1 MLCPKCG
8 TYAAP
13 EDIVCPNCDAPMDHA
28 AFEEEGLRSLRQGR
42 RAREMKAAGASV
54 KPEPK
59 HRAGRGAS
67 RAYAAYVDQP
77 TAEIPIYGED
87 HLMRAPG
94 VSGDTFS
101 RYRRTRQEAEG
112 RGQNARQVQGGHRV
126 HQVKQHMINWSH
138 MTIALSLAL
147 VLLVVGVFMYL
158 TRTTGGQRIM
168 ARLGQ
173 EADSAALWYVGEE
186 ALNKGDV
193 GRAIENFEQARLQD
207 SLAAEAESGEDKGVN
222 VNGLL
227 LLGSAYEAEGR
238 IDDAEALYTELF
250 TNIVPT
256 RAEPYTETIRIML
269 AQDRKPE
276 AADLMLLA
284 YQKTGQNIFRQQR
297 MELLPSA
304 PMVDLVAGLY
314 NQKRKLTLMS
324 PQGYD
329 VYYTF
334 DEKAELPAGGVKYT
348 EPIQLDEGIFAL
360 RAVAVNDDLVS
371 DELKG
376 TYKIIMPSPQTPRS
390 SLAPNTY
397 KQRQRIWL
405 KPGVDNEKDTDIT
418 IYYTIDGST
427 PDADSPVYTGEPFY
441 LPGGRVT
448 LHAIAVNGYNKVSNI
463 LEIKYKIE
471 AKPYPLTAY
480 DPAEDGIG
488 GMMLNKTTREE
499 FQEAYGKGNG
509 SEPVTLEGFEG
520 ECEKFTYDWGY
531 AVMGKTRNTWA
542 LVELYFT
549 SQRFQAPRGTGVGNK
564 ESFIVGKFR
573 DMGQVESP
581 SGNRGLYADGNDVG
595 KIFKQED
602 GGKII
607 RYRGRTADSH
617 IWQLEYILD
626 KGGTC
631 NAVRWTYED

>member
-13 EDIVCPNCDAPMDHA
+13 EDIVCPNCDAPMDKA
-28 AFEEEGLRSLRQGR
+28 AYEEEGLRALRQGK
-42 RAREMKAAGASV
+42 RARDMKAAGASV

-59 HRAGRGAS
+59 HRAGQGAS
-67 RAYAAYVDQP
+67 RAYAAYVDQS

-87 HLMRAPG
+87 NLMRAPG

-112 RGQNARQVQGGHRV
+112 RGQNARHVQGGHRV
-126 HQVKQHMINWSH
+126 HQVKQHMVNWSH
-138 MTIALSLAL
+138 VTIALVL
-147 VLLVVGVFMYL
+147 VFIMAVVGVYVFL
-158 TRTTGGQRIM
+158 TRSTEGQRIM

-173 EADSAALWYVGEE
+173 EADSTALWYVGEE
-186 ALNKGDV
+186 ALNAGDI
-193 GRAIENFEQARLQD
+193 GEAIKNFETARLQD
-207 SLAAEAESGEDKGVN
+207 GEENIN

-227 LLGSAYEAEGR
+227 LLGGAYEAEGR
-238 IDDAEALYTELF
+238 IEDAEALYTELF
-250 TNIVPT
+250 TTIVPT

-269 AQDRKPE
+269 AQNRKPE
-276 AADLMLLA
+276 AADLMQLA
-284 YQKTGQNIFRQQR
+284 FQKTGQNMFRQQR
-297 MELLPSA
+297 MELLPAA

-314 NQKRKLTLMS
+314 HQKRKLTLMS
-324 PQGYD
+324 PQDYD

-334 DEKAELPAGGVKYT
+334 DETAELPAGGVKYT

-405 KPGVDNEKDTDIT
+405 KPGIDNEKDTDIT
-418 IYYTIDGST
+418 IYYTIDGSM

-448 LHAIAVNGYNKVSNI
+448 LHAIAVNGYNKVSNV

-488 GMMLNKTTREE
+488 GIMLNITTRDE
-499 FQEAYGKGNG
+499 FEATYGKGNKT
-509 SEPVTLEGFEG
+509 EPVTMETVEA
-520 ECEKFTYDWGY
+520 ECEKVTYDWGY
-531 AVMGKTRNTWA
+531 AIMGKARKSWVV
-542 LVELYFT
+542 LELYFT
-549 SQRFQAPRGTGVGNK
+549 SERFRGPRGTGVGDK

-573 DMGQVESP
+573 DMGQLESP

-595 KIFKQED
+595 KIFAQED

-626 KGGTC
+626 KGGSC
-631 NAVRWTYED
+631 RAIRWTFEN